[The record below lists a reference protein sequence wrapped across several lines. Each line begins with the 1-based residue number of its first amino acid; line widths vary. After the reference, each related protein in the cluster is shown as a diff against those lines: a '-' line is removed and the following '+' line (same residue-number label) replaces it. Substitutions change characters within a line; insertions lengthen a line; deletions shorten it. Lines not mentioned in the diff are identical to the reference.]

1 MPIFELLFCGRKWRW
16 KCTSKNTKYKTRTFL
31 SSSNLA
37 STILKC
43 FFICFILVLIFLF
56 QLEVLCIDGFIML
69 WKIYNVQT
77 KWLSFYWFIIL
88 FAHQIQ
94 FKSFRYK
101 SKIPWCFYK
110 ISILWLDTVLVCKL
124 YIMVPA
130 LLNLTLPQANSTSIC
145 VVPAKKIQN
154 YQDEYFSRHRVY
166 HIIFSV
172 SDCIKHA
179 ILSNLLVFFLS

>member
-1 MPIFELLFCGRKWRW
+1 MFELLFCGRKWRW
-16 KCTSKNTKYKTRTFL
+16 KCFSKNTKYKTRTFL
-31 SSSNLA
+31 SSWNLA

-56 QLEVLCIDGFIML
+56 QLEVLCIHGFIML

-77 KWLSFYWFIIL
+77 KRLSFYWFIIL
-88 FAHQIQ
+88 FAHQIK
-94 FKSFRYK
+94 FKSFKYK

-130 LLNLTLPQANSTSIC
+130 LLNLTLPQANSTSILRC
-145 VVPAKKIQN
+145 TCKENSELPGRIFLKT
-154 YQDEYFSRHRVY
+154 VY

-172 SDCIKHA
+172 GDCIKHA
-179 ILSNLLVFFLS
+179 ILSNLLVFSLS

>member
-31 SSSNLA
+31 SSWNLV

-43 FFICFILVLIFLF
+43 FFICFILVLIYLF
-56 QLEVLCIDGFIML
+56 QLEVLCIDDFIML

-77 KWLSFYWFIIL
+77 KRLSFYWFIIL

-94 FKSFRYK
+94 FNLFKYK
-101 SKIPWCFYK
+101 WKIPWCFYK

-130 LLNLTLPQANSTSIC
+130 LLNLTLPRANSTSILRC
-145 VVPAKKIQN
+145 TCKENSELPERIFLKTWSLSH
-154 YQDEYFSRHRVY
+154 YFQCEWLY
-166 HIIFSV
+166 
-172 SDCIKHA
+172 
-179 ILSNLLVFFLS
+179 